1 MKCWRYLGAKRLA
14 KTPSANQG
22 TNRNQVMFIST
33 DVLAVNLQKARP
45 YQKFGSFLFTIVNGS
60 APARECIPTWLKLLS
75 QAELSSHKGW

>member
-45 YQKFGSFLFTIVNGS
+45 YQKFGSFFLAKIDPLQLMVDTLINHNQ
-60 APARECIPTWLKLLS
+60 PLIIPC
-75 QAELSSHKGW
+75 E

>member
-45 YQKFGSFLFTIVNGS
+45 YQKFGSLFVHNCKRFSSGQGMHPILVKVI
-60 APARECIPTWLKLLS
+60 IPGRTLQS
-75 QAELSSHKGW
+75 